1 MIVIKQN
8 LYKQETYRKGLKGP
22 HYMLEHYYYY
32 YYYYYYFDRIRTS
45 LLVVLKSHI
54 AIFSTIYYKNRV
66 ALVESKPK
74 NLDTQLQLQCTVTF
88 SCTL

>member
-32 YYYYYYFDRIRTS
+32 FDRIRTL

-74 NLDTQLQLQCTVTF
+74 NLDTQLQCTVTF